1 MSDRHHWR
9 AMRGYLW
16 ALAVTAA
23 SVLQSET
30 PASAAVLAYASD
42 ARPSYDAG
50 VTAERRCKRAP
61 KEEVCDWVKSEQT
74 QKKSR

>member
-1 MSDRHHWR
+1 
-9 AMRGYLW
+9 MRGYLW
-16 ALAVTAA
+16 VLAVMAA
-23 SVLQSET
+23 PVLQSET
-30 PASAAVLAYASD
+30 PAFAAVLAYASD
-42 ARPSYDAG
+42 ARASYDAG